1 MTLDERGFA
10 TPSVKLGDVLERLW
24 IVEPLPAWLP
34 TRNRLARLSQAPKH
48 HLADPALAARLLGL
62 DAAGLLV
69 GGGPNPTTVRD
80 GPLLGQF
87 FESLVTMCVR
97 VLAQG
102 AEARVFH
109 LCQHG
114 GRREVDLI
122 IQRRDQRVLA
132 VEVKMGGAVGEEDVK
147 NLVWLRE
154 QLGEECLDA
163 VVINSGPRAY
173 RRPDGIAVVPAA
185 LLGP

>member
-1 MTLDERGFA
+1 
-10 TPSVKLGDVLERLW
+10 
-24 IVEPLPAWLP
+24 
-34 TRNRLARLSQAPKH
+34 
-48 HLADPALAARLLGL
+48 
-62 DAAGLLV
+62 
-69 GGGPNPTTVRD
+69 
-80 GPLLGQF
+80 
-87 FESLVTMCVR
+87 MCVR

-109 LCQHG
+109 LRQHG
-114 GRREVDLI
+114 GRRAVDLI

-132 VEVKMGGAVGEEDVK
+132 MEVKMGGAVGDEDVK

-163 VVINSGPRAY
+163 VFINSGPRAY

>member
-1 MTLDERGFA
+1 
-10 TPSVKLGDVLERLW
+10 
-24 IVEPLPAWLP
+24 
-34 TRNRLARLSQAPKH
+34 
-48 HLADPALAARLLGL
+48 
-62 DAAGLLV
+62 
-69 GGGPNPTTVRD
+69 
-80 GPLLGQF
+80 
-87 FESLVTMCVR
+87 MCVR
-97 VLAQG
+97 VLAPG

-109 LCQHG
+109 LRQHG

-132 VEVKMGGAVGEEDVK
+132 MEVKMGGAVGDEDVK

-154 QLGEECLDA
+154 QLGEDGLDA